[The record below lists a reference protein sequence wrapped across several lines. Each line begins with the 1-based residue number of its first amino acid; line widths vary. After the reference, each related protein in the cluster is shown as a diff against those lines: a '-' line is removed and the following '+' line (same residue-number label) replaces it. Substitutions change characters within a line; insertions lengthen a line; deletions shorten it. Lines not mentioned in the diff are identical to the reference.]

1 MPVTSLVE
9 GSLVNPDLTVRET
22 YDVTY
27 QVPNTATV
35 LTFSVPKVD
44 DFYPLIAAEVER
56 LTGEVASVFALP

>member
-35 LTFSVPKVD
+35 FTFSVPKVD

>member
-56 LTGEVASVFALP
+56 LTGEVASVFAIP